1 MRTSNLIVTGLSAL
15 LPTLISASA
24 LAQPAPTFT
33 YGKAED
39 VAEVKGVEWTAAAD
53 AGILLT
59 TGNAETVTITAGAK
73 ATRKSGNNK
82 LEAAV
87 SGALARSGI
96 RVATD
101 INNNGTI
108 SEDELDN
115 QTLVTAETISGKL
128 RYDRYLTDKNSLYL
142 AALGLRDVPAGKE
155 FSGGAQLGYSRTLK
169 KTETREALG
178 EFGLDYT
185 YEELVAAPD
194 DPLQIFSL
202 RAFVGYKA
210 TLGTATTLDTS
221 LEALANLNKLD
232 TPTGEAKTFE
242 DLRLN
247 GVATIATKIGD
258 DLSLGVSIGAK
269 YDNVPAPLALAGVV
283 FDPGFVPES
292 AKLDTIFKASLI
304 YTLF

>member
-1 MRTSNLIVTGLSAL
+1 MRTAHLMFAGLFSLVPL
-15 LPTLISASA
+15 LAA
-24 LAQPAPTFT
+24 DDAAAQAAPPTFV
-33 YGKAED
+33 YGKPEE

-53 AGILLT
+53 AGVLLT
-59 TGNAETVTITAGAK
+59 TGNSETVTITAGAK
-73 ATRKSGNNK
+73 VTRKSGNNK

-87 SGALARSGI
+87 MGALARSGI
-96 RVATD
+96 RVAADT
-101 INNNGTI
+101 NGNGTI
-108 SEDELDN
+108 GENELTN
-115 QTLVTAETISGKL
+115 QTLKTAETIEGKL
-128 RYDRYLTDKNSLYL
+128 RYDRFLSAKNSLYL
-142 AALGLRDVPAGKE
+142 AALAKRDVPAGKV

-185 YEELVAAPD
+185 YEDLVAPG

-202 RAFVGYKA
+202 RAFIGYKA
-210 TLGTATTLDTS
+210 TLGAATTLETS
-221 LEALANLNKLD
+221 AEALSNLNELE
-232 TPTGEAKTFE
+232 TPTGDAKIFE

-247 GVATIATKIGD
+247 GLAAVSTKLGD
-258 DLSLGVSIGAK
+258 DLSLSVSITAK
-269 YDNVPAPLALAGVV
+269 FDNVPAPLALPGVV

>member
-1 MRTSNLIVTGLSAL
+1 MRTTNLFVAGLAAL
-15 LPTLISASA
+15 VPTLLASSV
-24 LAQPAPTFT
+24 LAQPTPTFT
-33 YGKAED
+33 YGKADE

-87 SGALARSGI
+87 SGALARSGL

-101 INNNGTI
+101 VNNNGTI
-108 SEDELDN
+108 SEDELTN
-115 QTLVTAETISGKL
+115 QTLKTAETITGKL
-128 RYDRYLTDKNSLYL
+128 RYDRFLTDKNSLYL
-142 AALGLRDVPAGKE
+142 AALALRDVPAGKE
-155 FSGGAQLGYSRTLK
+155 FAGGAQLGYSRTLK

-178 EFGLDYT
+178 EFGVDYT
-185 YEELVAAPD
+185 YEDLVAPG

-202 RAFVGYKA
+202 RAFIGYKA

-221 LEALANLNKLD
+221 LEALSNLNTLD
-232 TPTGEAKTFE
+232 TPTGEAKIFE

-247 GVATIATKIGD
+247 GQAAIATKIGD
-258 DLSLGVSIGAK
+258 DLSFSVSIGAK